1 MSMHDDDPGPR
12 YSNRRNRR
20 DEDPHDAGSRATRRS
35 RGRDPSGGDRYKGG
49 QQPGGN
55 PDRWPGDQGSRRPSP
70 GDDDDDRYQDHRQG
84 RRNRPWFRAGDD
96 ALGGASGRYGAG
108 GAAERAYGSDRP
120 GGAYGDD
127 DMPSGGSLPR
137 GRSYGGEAMAGATRR
152 AVSGGLCGTTPEDGV
167 GAVAGRVVGPGRSG
181 DVRPRGM
188 AGKGPRGYI
197 RSDQRIREYVGDLL
211 TDNDSLDASAIDV
224 QVEAGEVTLDGTVDT
239 RIAKRHA
246 EDLIDRVSG
255 VKHVQNNL
263 RVAVSSKQNDGSPN
277 ADIGPTS

>member
-1 MSMHDDDPGPR
+1 
-12 YSNRRNRR
+12 
-20 DEDPHDAGSRATRRS
+20 
-35 RGRDPSGGDRYKGG
+35 
-49 QQPGGN
+49 
-55 PDRWPGDQGSRRPSP
+55 
-70 GDDDDDRYQDHRQG
+70 
-84 RRNRPWFRAGDD
+84 
-96 ALGGASGRYGAG
+96 
-108 GAAERAYGSDRP
+108 
-120 GGAYGDD
+120 
-127 DMPSGGSLPR
+127 
-137 GRSYGGEAMAGATRR
+137 
-152 AVSGGLCGTTPEDGV
+152 
-167 GAVAGRVVGPGRSG
+167 
-181 DVRPRGM
+181 M